1 MTHSPPSAR
10 PLTVALVGGGKMG
23 QHHARAIGKLAPGA
37 RLIAVADPT
46 PAAAEP
52 LRAEFPDIKHYADLS
67 ALLAV
72 EQPDVVHI
80 VTPPSSHAALARLA
94 LGAGCHLYM
103 EKPFVESVA
112 EAKELM
118 ALAASRNLLV
128 CAGHQLMYEP
138 PARVLREYRPAIGR
152 LVHIESY
159 FAFRTTRRTPDGRT
173 PLRADLQL
181 LDILPHPVYLLL
193 DALAGEPGDKPELLS
208 VEVGPAG
215 TVHALVRKG
224 MVTGN
229 LVVTLEGR
237 PVDNWL
243 RLTGTNGTL
252 HADFVRSTVQ
262 RSIGP
267 GTSGIDKLFAP
278 YRQARQLASG
288 TTSSMVRRFLGGQ
301 RSYPGLSELFGALY
315 DAIRTGRSSPV
326 SPENILGTVEICERV
341 SRELHAFQERIRPVV
356 THALRGAPVV
366 LTGGTGFLGKEVV
379 RQLVEAGHPVTV
391 LARREPPA
399 WEQIAG
405 VSYRVTDLGASL
417 DPAHFRGA
425 DVVVHAAAET
435 AGGWEQHQ
443 RNSIDAAEH
452 VLRSAAAGGVRRVIH
467 VSSLAVLSKSAG
479 PTRDDTPLEPDS
491 RGSGPYVW
499 GKLESER
506 LALSLGAELGLEV
519 KVMRPAAI
527 VDYRDFEPPGRLGK
541 RLGNFFV
548 AVGSPG
554 DKLGTV
560 DLSFC
565 ARAITWAV
573 DHFAEAPAVVNLVDP
588 ALPTK
593 RSLVAALRR
602 NNPDLSVI
610 WLPMLLVHPLS
621 WGALLL
627 QKALRPGKPAIN
639 VAKVFSV
646 ERIDPAGAA
655 RLASKINDSGRDATR
670 TG

>member
-1 MTHSPPSAR
+1 
-10 PLTVALVGGGKMG
+10 MG
-23 QHHARAIGKLAPGA
+23 QHHARAIGKLASGA
-37 RLIAVADPT
+37 RLVAVADPN

-52 LRAEFPDIKHYADLS
+52 LRAEFPEIRHYPDLP
-67 ALLAV
+67 ALLAA
-72 EQPDVVHI
+72 ERPDVVHI
-80 VTPPSSHAALARLA
+80 VTPPSTHAALARMA
-94 LGAGCHLYM
+94 LEAGSNVYV

-112 EAKELM
+112 EANEIL
-118 ALAASRNLLV
+118 ALAASRNLRV

-138 PARVLREYRPAIGR
+138 PARRLREYRPAIGR

-159 FAFRTTRRTPDGRT
+159 FSFRTTRRTPDGRT

-193 DALAGEPGDKPELLS
+193 DALAGEPGDRPELLS

-224 MVTGN
+224 MVTGT

-278 YRQARQLASG
+278 YRQSRQLVGG
-288 TTSSMVRRFLGGQ
+288 TTRSMARRFLGGQ
-301 RSYPGLSELFGALY
+301 RSYPGLTELFNALY
-315 DAIRTGRSSPV
+315 DAIRQGQPSPV

-341 SRELHAFQERIRPVV
+341 SQELHRFQERIRPPKSVD
-356 THALRGAPVV
+356 LPGSPIV
-366 LTGGTGFLGKEVV
+366 LSGGTGFLGKELVH
-379 RQLVEAGHPVTV
+379 QLVAAGHPVTV
-391 LARREPPA
+391 LARRDPPA
-399 WEQIAG
+399 WEQFPGAT
-405 VSYRVTDLGASL
+405 YLVTDLGAPL
-417 DPAHFRGA
+417 DPAHFAGA
-425 DVVVHAAAET
+425 AAVVHAAAET
-435 AGGWEQHQ
+435 AGSWEQHQ

-452 VLRSAAAGGVRRVIH
+452 VIRAAAAAGVRRFIH

-506 LALSLGAELGLEV
+506 LVRRLGAELGVDV

-527 VDYRDFEPPGRLGK
+527 VDYRDFDPPGRLGK

-593 RSLVAALRR
+593 RMLVAALRK

-610 WLPMLLVHPLS
+610 WLPMLLLHPLS

-627 QKALRPGKPAIN
+627 QKVLRPGRPAIN

-646 ERIDPAGAA
+646 ERIDPRGAA
-655 RLASKINDSGRDATR
+655 TLETR
-670 TG
+670 MALTGGGGA

>member
-1 MTHSPPSAR
+1 
-10 PLTVALVGGGKMG
+10 
-23 QHHARAIGKLAPGA
+23 
-37 RLIAVADPT
+37 
-46 PAAAEP
+46 
-52 LRAEFPDIKHYADLS
+52 
-67 ALLAV
+67 
-72 EQPDVVHI
+72 
-80 VTPPSSHAALARLA
+80 
-94 LGAGCHLYM
+94 
-103 EKPFVESVA
+103 
-112 EAKELM
+112 
-118 ALAASRNLLV
+118 
-128 CAGHQLMYEP
+128 MYEP
-138 PARVLREYRPAIGR
+138 PARVLRQYRPALGR

-193 DALAGEPGDKPELLS
+193 DALAGEPGEKPELLS

-278 YRQARQLASG
+278 YRQSRQLLAD
-288 TTSSMVRRFLGGQ
+288 TTRSMARRFLGGQ
-301 RSYPGLSELFGALY
+301 RSYPGLTELFAALY
-315 DAIRTGRSSPV
+315 DAIRTGQPSPV

-341 SRELHAFQERIRPVV
+341 SHELRAFQERIRPAAHL
-356 THALRGAPVV
+356 TLPGAPVV
-366 LTGGTGFLGKEVV
+366 LTGGTGFLGREVA
-379 RQLVEAGHPVTV
+379 RQLVAAGHPVTV
-391 LARREPPA
+391 LARRDPPA

-405 VSYRVTDLGASL
+405 ARYLVTDLGAPL
-417 DPAHFRGA
+417 EPAHFA
-425 DVVVHAAAET
+425 NAAAVVHAAAET

-452 VLRSAAAGGVRRVIH
+452 VIRAAAAAGVRRFIH

-506 LALSLGAELGLEV
+506 LVLKLGTELGLEV

-527 VDYRDFEPPGRLGK
+527 VDYRDFDPPGRLGK

-548 AVGSPG
+548 AIGSPG
-554 DKLGTV
+554 DRLGTV

-565 ARAITWAV
+565 AQAITWAV
-573 DHFAEAPAVVNLVDP
+573 DHFPDAPAVVNLVDP

-593 RSLVAALRR
+593 RSLVAALRK

-627 QKALRPGKPAIN
+627 QKILRPGKPAIN

-646 ERIDPAGAA
+646 ERIDPAGAV
-655 RLASKINDSGRDATR
+655 RLASMFDGSGRDATSS
-670 TG
+670 G